1 MISVLEQNWWAFA
14 VRGIIAILFGLAAF
28 ALPGTTILSLVFL
41 FAGYAGTGGVLA
53 IIGAIHYART
63 DESWGLLALE
73 GLVSLLAA
81 IVAVATPG
89 LTVTL
94 FLVLLASWAVLS
106 GVLMLMAALNVDTA
120 HGGWWLVLGG
130 MAATLYGATL
140 IAAPTAAMLVLIWA
154 LGAYSVAF
162 GIALI
167 FFAFRLRVLLRST
180 GI

>member
-14 VRGIIAILFGLAAF
+14 ARGVIAILFGATAF

-53 IIGAIHYART
+53 IIGAIHYARANET
-63 DESWGLLALE
+63 WGLLALE

-81 IVAVATPG
+81 VVAVATPG

-94 FLVLLASWAVLS
+94 FLVLLATWAVLS
-106 GVLMLMAALNVDTA
+106 GVLMLMAALNVDTE

-140 IAAPTAAMLVLIWA
+140 IAAPTAAMLMLIWA
-154 LGAYSVAF
+154 LGAYAVAF

-167 FFAFRLRVLLRST
+167 LFAVKLRVVLHST
-180 GI
+180 QP